1 MSFARRHGTLTI
13 VLTLLVALTLEIMPL
28 PDWATPF
35 RPQWLLLV
43 LIYWCMA
50 LPSRVGVGFGWV
62 SGIMLD
68 ILTGALLGQHALG
81 ISIVAYITL
90 KLHQRT
96 RVLPLY
102 QQALTVLLLLLVE
115 RLITIWVI
123 GAVGYP
129 APTLWY
135 WAAPLVGMLLWP
147 WIYVVLRDIRRRF
160 RVS

>member
-1 MSFARRHGTLTI
+1 MSLARRNGTGIII
-13 VLTLLVALTLEIMPL
+13 VTLLLALVMEIMPL
-28 PDWATPF
+28 PDWAVDY

-50 LPSRVGVGFGWV
+50 LPDRVGVGYGWV
-62 SGIMLD
+62 CGILLD

-81 ISIVAYITL
+81 LAIVAYIAL

-96 RVLPLY
+96 RVLPLH
-102 QQALTVLLLLLVE
+102 QQAFTVLLLLLVE

-123 GAVGYP
+123 GAAGYS
-129 APTLWY
+129 APNLWY
-135 WAAPLVGMLLWP
+135 WVSPLFGMVLWP